1 MCKAFDISESGYYKY
16 LKNRG
21 KPKRDDTLLAEIKKI
36 LAEHPENNENYGVQR
51 IHLALRQNGFRIG
64 IRQVYRIMSKN
75 KLLKKRIRHPNG
87 ITKTDKEAQKS
98 ENLIKRN
105 FSAEGPREKL
115 LTDISE
121 VQCFDGKLYISPI
134 MDCFNGEIIAIHMD
148 DNMRKELPIAT
159 LDAASRIGNLRGAI
173 LHSDRGSQ
181 YTSQAFRARLEE
193 LGMRQSMSGTGKCY
207 DNARME
213 SFFATLKKEKLYRI
227 PTARMSMRQVKTIIF
242 RYVMIYYNRQRVY
255 TRNPGGLPP
264 VVYRQLIS
272 EEAA

>member
-1 MCKAFDISESGYYKY
+1 MCKAFGISESGYYKY
-16 LKNRG
+16 LKKRG
-21 KPKRDDTLLAEIKKI
+21 KPKRDDILLVEIKKI
-36 LAEHPENNENYGVQR
+36 LAEHPENNNNYGVKR
-51 IHLALRQNGFRIG
+51 IHLALQLNGYRIG

>member
-1 MCKAFDISESGYYKY
+1 MCKAFGISESGYYKY
-16 LKNRG
+16 LKKRG
-21 KPKRDDTLLAEIKKI
+21 KPKRDDILLVEIKKI
-36 LAEHPENNENYGVQR
+36 LAEHPENNNNYGVKR
-51 IHLALRQNGFRIG
+51 IHLALQLNGYIIG